1 MAEKVVELTDAA
13 GNKVEYRPGLDGVVA
28 APSSICSI
36 DGQKG
41 VLLYRGIP
49 IAELAENSFFEETAF
64 FLLSGHLPTQ
74 SELAD
79 FENALKAKRKLP
91 EAVLALLQS
100 FPPTANPMDLLRTA
114 VSALS
119 LFDDAPADNSLTK
132 NYERALGLIA
142 AFPAIVGAIQ
152 RLRKGEKPV
161 PPRTD
166 LSHAAHCLHQI
177 NGVVPD
183 EFSAKVLDVALILH
197 ADHSFNAS
205 TFTARVCVSSLTDMY
220 SAVTAAVGS
229 LKGPLHGGA
238 NAGVMNNLLA
248 IGKVENVE
256 AWVMDKLQRKEKV
269 MGFGH
274 RVYKTYDPRAR
285 LLNQYSEKLAQI
297 TNNQK
302 WYEMS
307 RKMEEV
313 MAREVSSRGIY
324 PNVDFYSASVY
335 YYLGLE
341 PELFTPIFAVSR
353 VAGWT
358 AHVLEQLRDNRL
370 YRPRAVYQGPLEV
383 KYVPIAQR

>member
-1 MAEKVVELTDAA
+1 MAEKVMELTDAA

-28 APSSICSI
+28 APSTICSI

-49 IAELAENSFFEETAF
+49 IAELAENSTFEETAF
-64 FLLSGHLPTQ
+64 FLLSGHLPTR
-74 SELAD
+74 SELVD
-79 FENALKAKRKLP
+79 FENALKAKRELP

-100 FPPTANPMDLLRTA
+100 FPPTASPMDLLRTA
-114 VSALS
+114 VSALG
-119 LFDDAPADNSLTK
+119 LFDDAPADNSLAK
-132 NYERALGLIA
+132 NHQRALGLIA

-166 LSHAAHCLHQI
+166 LNHAAHCLHQI

-183 EFSAKVLDVALILH
+183 EFSVKVLDVALILH

-205 TFTARVCVSSLTDMY
+205 TFTARVCISSLTDMY

-238 NAGVMNNLLA
+238 NAGVMENLLA
-248 IGKVENVE
+248 IGKLENVE
-256 AWVMDKLQRKEKV
+256 AWVIDKLQRKEKV

-297 TNNQK
+297 TSNLK

-370 YRPRAVYQGPLEV
+370 YRPRAVYQGPPEM

>member
-1 MAEKVVELTDAA
+1 MAEKVMELTDAA

-28 APSSICSI
+28 APSTICSI

-49 IAELAENSFFEETAF
+49 IAELAENSTFEETAF
-64 FLLSGHLPTQ
+64 FLLSGHLPTR

-79 FENALKAKRKLP
+79 FENALKAKRDLP

-114 VSALS
+114 VSALG
-119 LFDDAPADNSLTK
+119 LFDDAPADNSLAK
-132 NYERALGLIA
+132 NHQRALGLIA

-166 LSHAAHCLHQI
+166 LNHAAHCLHQI

-205 TFTARVCVSSLTDMY
+205 TFTARVCISSLTDMY

-238 NAGVMNNLLA
+238 NAGVMENLLA
-248 IGKVENVE
+248 IGKLENVE

-297 TNNQK
+297 TSNLK

-370 YRPRAVYQGPLEV
+370 YRPRAVYQGPPEM

>member
-1 MAEKVVELTDAA
+1 MELTDAA
-13 GNKVEYRPGLDGVVA
+13 GNKVEYRPGLDGVAA
-28 APSSICSI
+28 APSTICSI

-49 IAELAENSFFEETAF
+49 IAELAENSTFEETAF
-64 FLLSGHLPTQ
+64 FLLSGHLPTR

-79 FENALKAKRKLP
+79 FENALKAKRDLP

-114 VSALS
+114 VSALG
-119 LFDDAPADNSLTK
+119 LFDDAPADNSLAK
-132 NYERALGLIA
+132 NHQRALGLIA

-166 LSHAAHCLHQI
+166 LNHAAHCLHQI

-205 TFTARVCVSSLTDMY
+205 TFTARVCISSLTDMY

-238 NAGVMNNLLA
+238 NAGVMENLLA
-248 IGKVENVE
+248 IGKLENVE

-297 TNNQK
+297 TSNLK

-370 YRPRAVYQGPLEV
+370 YRPRAVYQGPPEM

>member
-1 MAEKVVELTDAA
+1 MAEKVMELTDAA
-13 GNKVEYRPGLDGVVA
+13 GNKVEYRPGLEGVIA
-28 APSSICSI
+28 APSKICSI

-49 IAELAENSFFEETAF
+49 IAELAEHSTFEETAF
-64 FLLSGHLPTQ
+64 FLLSGHLPKRD
-74 SELAD
+74 ELAD
-79 FENALKAKRKLP
+79 FENALKAQRQLP
-91 EAVLALLQS
+91 PEVLALLLS
-100 FPPTANPMDLLRTA
+100 FPRTADPMDLLRTA
-114 VSALS
+114 VSALG
-119 LFDDAPADNSLTK
+119 LFDDAPADNSLAK
-132 NYERALGLIA
+132 NRQRAINLIA

-152 RLRKGEKPV
+152 RHRKGEKPV

-166 LSHAAHCLHQI
+166 LNHAAHCLHQI

-183 EFSAKVLDVALILH
+183 EYSARVLDVALILH
-197 ADHSFNAS
+197 ADHGFNAS
-205 TFTARVCVSSLTDMY
+205 TFTARVCISSLTDMY
-220 SAVTAAVGS
+220 AALTAAVGS

-238 NAGVMNNLLA
+238 NAGVMQNLLA
-248 IGKVENVE
+248 IGSLDRVE
-256 AWVMDKLQRKEKV
+256 AWVMNKLQRKEKV

-297 TNNQK
+297 TGNMK

-358 AHVLEQLRDNRL
+358 AHVLEQLSDNRL
-370 YRPRAVYQGPLEV
+370 YRPDAVYQGPREMP
-383 KYVPIAQR
+383 YVPIDQR

>member
-1 MAEKVVELTDAA
+1 MAEKVMELTDAA
-13 GNKVEYRPGLDGVVA
+13 GNKVEYRPGLDGVAA
-28 APSSICSI
+28 APSTICSI

-49 IAELAENSFFEETAF
+49 IAELAENSTFEETAF
-64 FLLSGHLPTQ
+64 FLLSGHLPTR

-79 FENALKAKRKLP
+79 FENALKAKRDLP

-114 VSALS
+114 VSALG
-119 LFDDAPADNSLTK
+119 LFDDAPADNSLAK
-132 NYERALGLIA
+132 NHQRALGLIA

-166 LSHAAHCLHQI
+166 LNHAAHCLHQI

-205 TFTARVCVSSLTDMY
+205 TFTARVCISSLTDMY

-238 NAGVMNNLLA
+238 NAGVMENLLA
-248 IGKVENVE
+248 IGKLENVE
-256 AWVMDKLQRKEKV
+256 AWVIDKLQRKEKV

-297 TNNQK
+297 TSNLK

-370 YRPRAVYQGPLEV
+370 YRPRAVYQGPPEM

>member
-1 MAEKVVELTDAA
+1 MAEKVMELTDAA
-13 GNKVEYRPGLDGVVA
+13 GNKVEYRPGLDGVAA
-28 APSSICSI
+28 APSTICSI

-49 IAELAENSFFEETAF
+49 IAELAENSTFEETAF
-64 FLLSGHLPTQ
+64 FLLSGHLPTR

-79 FENALKAKRKLP
+79 FENALKAKRDLP

-114 VSALS
+114 VSALG
-119 LFDDAPADNSLTK
+119 LFDDAPADNSLAK
-132 NYERALGLIA
+132 NHQRALGLIA

-166 LSHAAHCLHQI
+166 LNHAAHCLHQI

-205 TFTARVCVSSLTDMY
+205 TFTARVCISSLTDMY

-238 NAGVMNNLLA
+238 NAGVMENLLA
-248 IGKVENVE
+248 IGKLENVE

-297 TNNQK
+297 TSNLK

-370 YRPRAVYQGPLEV
+370 YRPRAVYQGPPEM